1 MTATTQRTGWTGW
14 IVFAGIMLIIGGT
27 LNAIYG
33 LVAILNDEWVVW
45 GNRGVVYLDVTGWGW
60 IHLALGLIVVL
71 AGAGVMTGS
80 SIARAIGVVI
90 AALSMFANFL
100 ALPLYPLWSIT
111 VLTIDVL
118 VIWALIAHGSEMRD
132 A

>member
-1 MTATTQRTGWTGW
+1 
-14 IVFAGIMLIIGGT
+14 
-27 LNAIYG
+27 
-33 LVAILNDEWVVW
+33 
-45 GNRGVVYLDVTGWGW
+45 VYLDVTGWGW
-60 IHLALGLIVVL
+60 IHLALGLVVVL